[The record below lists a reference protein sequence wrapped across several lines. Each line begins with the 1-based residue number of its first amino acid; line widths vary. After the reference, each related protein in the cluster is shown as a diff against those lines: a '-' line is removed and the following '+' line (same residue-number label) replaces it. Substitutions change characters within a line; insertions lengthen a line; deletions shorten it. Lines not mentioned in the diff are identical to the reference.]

1 MADGSGGGHTSR
13 VRTSVD
19 IPCKLLDR
27 AARLARRLGIPRSQL
42 YREAVA
48 EYVARH
54 DPEEVTRAMNRVV
67 LRLGLRGDGFVRAA
81 ARRSLDA
88 GN

>member
-1 MADGSGGGHTSR
+1 MANGPSGGHASPVKTAI
-13 VRTSVD
+13 D
-19 IPCKLLDR
+19 IPGELLER
-27 AARLARRLGIPRSQL
+27 AARLARQPRIPRSQL

-54 DPEEVTRAMNRVV
+54 DPEEVTRAMDRVV
-67 LRLGLRGDGFVRAA
+67 QRLGVGSDGFVRAA
-81 ARRSLDA
+81 ARRSLDV